1 MPLDPKAPGAE
12 AAAIEALAR
21 AAAAG
26 DRAAFAP
33 LVERLAPGLHR
44 FAARLLSDPAEAEDV
59 TQESFTR
66 LWRMLG
72 DGSGGEAPRAP
83 VRPWLYRTARN
94 LCIDRLRRRGR
105 LVEETAARAET
116 TQDPA
121 PTPEAVTAER
131 EAAADLHRAIEGLP
145 ERQRSA
151 LLLVHIEG
159 LSGRETA
166 AILDASEEA
175 VESLLARA
183 RRSLRA
189 ALRPSFGENER

>member
-12 AAAIEALAR
+12 AAAVEALAR

-26 DRAAFAP
+26 DRAAFEP
-33 LVERLAPGLHR
+33 LVDRLAPGLHR
-44 FAARLLSDPAEAEDV
+44 FAARLLADPAEAEDV
-59 TQESFTR
+59 TQESFAR
-66 LWRMLG
+66 LWKAIAAGPM
-72 DGSGGEAPRAP
+72 SAPA
-83 VRPWLYRTARN
+83 RPWLYRTARN
-94 LCIDRLRRRGR
+94 LCVDRLRRRGR
-105 LVEETAARAET
+105 WLDEAAAPAETTADPAPSPEAATAAR
-116 TQDPA
+116 
-121 PTPEAVTAER
+121 EAS
-131 EAAADLHRAIEGLP
+131 ADLRKAIDALP

-151 LLLVHIEG
+151 LLLVHVEG

-189 ALRPSFGENER
+189 TLSAKESER